1 MGLFTRGQQWEPTFR
16 GLSNCAVLPWGVI
29 GLLFNA
35 GTLFGRAGSVGIG
48 TSVYVT
54 AILIW
59 IGGMVLFG
67 LGALLSHNDFDGERP
82 LPEDAGDIR
91 ITR

>member
-1 MGLFTRGQQWEPTFR
+1 M
-16 GLSNCAVLPWGVI
+16 I

-54 AILIW
+54 AILNW

-67 LGALLSHNDFDGERP
+67 LGALLLHNDLDGERP
-82 LPEDAGDIR
+82 LKTQAIFR
-91 ITR
+91 